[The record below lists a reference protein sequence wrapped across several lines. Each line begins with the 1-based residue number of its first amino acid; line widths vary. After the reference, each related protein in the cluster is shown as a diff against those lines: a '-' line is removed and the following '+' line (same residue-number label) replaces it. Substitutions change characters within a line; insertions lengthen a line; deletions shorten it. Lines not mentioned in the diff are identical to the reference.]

1 MAKTAGKTT
10 AAAGK
15 PAAAAAKRIPKASAP
30 GEPKATALKGRKL
43 VIVESP
49 AKAKTINRYLGDGY
63 IVKASMGHVRDLP
76 TKTIGVDIEHGFAPT
91 YELLAGRKKVIA
103 ELKQY
108 ARTAPEIFLATD
120 LDREGEAIAWHLAE
134 SLGIRG
140 QKVHR
145 VIFNEITRDAITH
158 AFANPRQV
166 DMDMVNAQQARRVL
180 DRIVGYEVS
189 PLLWRKVAPGLSAG
203 RVQTVA
209 VRLIVEREREIEAF
223 VPEEYWKIGAVFT
236 PDIQA
241 AGQLAQHWRGF
252 LAQRDKRGAAPS
264 CDAQQEFLA
273 KHNAFRAELVNW
285 KGERFAAETSEEA
298 VAVAEALGL
307 AVERVETTED
317 PEAKGPARH
326 IVTVFG
332 SVSAG
337 GPALAV
343 SDFNVSESRSKPPAP
358 LITSS
363 LQQAASTKLRF
374 GAQSTMRVAQQ
385 LYEGVDIPG
394 RGQIGLITYMRTDS
408 RHLSGDAVA
417 QARKF
422 IGEQFGPAYVP
433 DKPNVYSSGKRAQEA
448 HEAIRPTDV
457 TLLPR
462 DVRGALT
469 DEQFRLYEI
478 IWRQFVACQ
487 MSPAVWNVTKATIT
501 ARTPAGEGQFK
512 AIGRTLA
519 FDGFLRVMGMP
530 SNGEQFL
537 PALRVGQPVAPAEID
552 PSQHFTQPPPR
563 YTEAALVKALEADGI
578 GRPSTYAAIIQ
589 TIQARKYVLLV
600 ERAFRPTDIGKVVTD
615 KLVKHFPKVFDVRF
629 TASMEDQLDQ
639 VEENHQDWVKVLE
652 DFYGPFHDN
661 LKRAAEEMVH
671 AKAESQPSQY
681 TCPDCGKPMAYRLSK
696 TGRYLACTGYPEC
709 KTTHPVDESGKKV
722 TVSLTDVACPDC
734 SKPMVL
740 RKGRF
745 GPFLSCS
752 GYPACKGIVKV
763 DKKGGIKLLSAPPL
777 LIETPCP
784 KCGAQLNLRRSGKGP
799 WLSCSKY
806 PKCRGRLGFKAL
818 PPEQQKNLDL
828 LMLNHE
834 KANPVPILRKLD
846 GTVIRE
852 GELPAVSG
860 DGSATGNGNGTGSD
874 NGNGDSGNPPPDE
887 PGTD

>member
-10 AAAGK
+10 AAAK
-15 PAAAAAKRIPKASAP
+15 ASPKASAS
-30 GEPKATALKGRKL
+30 GEPKAAAPKGRKL

-63 IVKASMGHVRDLP
+63 IVMASMGHIRDLP

-91 YELLAGRKKVIA
+91 YELLASRTKVIA
-103 ELKQY
+103 ELRKY
-108 ARTAPEIFLATD
+108 AKSAPEIFLATD

-134 SLGIRG
+134 SLGIRN

-145 VIFNEITRDAITH
+145 VVFNEITRDAIRQ

-223 VPEEYWKIGAVFT
+223 MPEEYWKIGAVFT
-236 PDIQA
+236 PDIPS
-241 AGQLAQHWRGF
+241 AGRLAQQWRGF
-252 LAQRDKRGAAPS
+252 LAQRDERGAAPS
-264 CDAQQEFLA
+264 REAQQAFLA
-273 KHNAFRAELVNW
+273 KNGAFRAELVSW
-285 KGERFAAETSEEA
+285 KGVRFTCGSSDAAIA
-298 VAVAEALGL
+298 IAKALGL
-307 AVERVETTED
+307 AVERVDTAED

-326 IVTVFG
+326 IVTVLG

-337 GPALAV
+337 GPALGV
-343 SDFNVSESRSKPPAP
+343 SDLNVRESRSKPPAP
-358 LITSS
+358 FITSS
-363 LQQAASTKLRF
+363 LQQAASTRLRF
-374 GAQSTMRVAQQ
+374 GAQRTMRVAQQ
-385 LYEGVDIPG
+385 LYEGIEIPG

-408 RHLSGDAVA
+408 RHLSGDAIA

-422 IGEQFGPAYVP
+422 IGEQFGPSYVP
-433 DKPNVYSSGKRAQEA
+433 EKPNFYSSGQRAQEA
-448 HEAIRPTDV
+448 HEAIRPSDV

-462 DVRGALT
+462 DVRGALS
-469 DEQFRLYEI
+469 DEQYRLYELV
-478 IWRQFVACQ
+478 WRQFVACQ
-487 MSPAVWNVTKATIT
+487 MPPAVWNVTEATIA
-501 ARTPAGEGQFK
+501 ARTPEGEGQFK

-519 FDGFLRVMGMP
+519 FDGFLRVMGVP
-530 SNGEQFL
+530 AGGEQIL
-537 PALRVGQPVAPAEID
+537 PALAVGQPVAPAEID
-552 PSQHFTQPPPR
+552 PSQHFTQAPPR
-563 YTEAALVKALEADGI
+563 YTEAALVKALEAEGI

-589 TIQARKYVLLV
+589 TIQARKYVLLTD
-600 ERAFRPTDIGKVVTD
+600 RTFRPTDIGKVVTD
-615 KLVKHFPKVFDVRF
+615 KLVKHFPNVFDVRF

-652 DFYGPFHDN
+652 AFYGPFHGN
-661 LKRAAEEMVH
+661 LERAAEEMVH

-681 TCPDCGKPMAYRLSK
+681 TCPDCGKPMVYRLSK
-696 TGRYLACTGYPEC
+696 NGRYLACTGYPDC

-722 TVSLTDVACPDC
+722 TVSHTDVACPDC
-734 SKPMVL
+734 GKPLTL

-752 GYPACKGIVKV
+752 GYPDCKGIVKV
-763 DKKGGIKLLSAPPL
+763 DKKGGIKLPSAPPL

-784 KCGAQLNLRRSGKGP
+784 KCGAQLNLRRSARGP

-818 PPEQQKNLDL
+818 TDEQQKDL
-828 LMLNHE
+828 ELQLLNHE
-834 KANPVPILRKLD
+834 KANPMPILRKLD
-846 GTVIRE
+846 GTPVRE
-852 GELPAVSG
+852 GELPAANGGGNDSG
-860 DGSATGNGNGTGSD
+860 NGGDTGNG
-874 NGNGDSGNPPPDE
+874 GDGGEPPPDE
-887 PGTD
+887 PGND

>member
-1 MAKTAGKTT
+1 V
-10 AAAGK
+10 
-15 PAAAAAKRIPKASAP
+15 AP
-30 GEPKATALKGRKL
+30 KGRKL

-49 AKAKTINRYLGDGY
+49 AKAKTINRYLGDDY

-91 YELLAGRKKVIA
+91 YELLASRTKVIA
-103 ELKQY
+103 ELRKH
-108 ARTAPEIFLATD
+108 AKSAPEIFLATD

-134 SLGIRG
+134 CLGIRG

-145 VIFNEITRDAITH
+145 VIFNEITRAAIGQ

-223 VPEEYWKIGAVFT
+223 MPEEYWKIGAVFT

-241 AGQLAQHWRGF
+241 AGQLAQQWRGF

-273 KHNAFRAELVNW
+273 KHNAFRAELVKW
-285 KGERFAAETSEEA
+285 KGERFATGTSEA
-298 VAVAEALGL
+298 AIATAKALGL
-307 AVERVETTED
+307 AVERVQTTED

-326 IVTVFG
+326 IVTIFG

-343 SDFNVSESRSKPPAP
+343 SDLSARQSPSRPPAP

-363 LQQAASTKLRF
+363 LQQAASTRLRF
-374 GAQSTMRVAQQ
+374 GAQRTMRVAQQ
-385 LYEGVDIPG
+385 LYEGVEIPG

-408 RHLSGDAVA
+408 RHLSGDAIA
-417 QARKF
+417 QVRKF
-422 IGEQFGPAYVP
+422 IGEQFGPSYLP
-433 DKPNVYSSGKRAQEA
+433 EEPNFYSSGQRAQEA
-448 HEAIRPTDV
+448 HEAVRPTDV

-462 DVRGALT
+462 DVRGALSE
-469 DEQFRLYEI
+469 EQYRLYEL

-487 MSPAVWNVTKATIT
+487 MPPAVWNVTEATIA
-501 ARTPAGEGQFK
+501 ARTPEPAPLGGEGLFK
-512 AIGRTLA
+512 AIGRSLA

-530 SNGEQFL
+530 AGGEQVL
-537 PALRVGQPVAPAEID
+537 PALRVGQAVAPAEID

-589 TIQARKYVLLV
+589 TIQARKYVLITD
-600 ERAFRPTDIGKVVTD
+600 RTFRPTDIGKVVTD
-615 KLVKHFPKVFDVRF
+615 KLVKHFPRVFDVRF
-629 TASMEDQLDQ
+629 TAEMEDQLDQ

-652 DFYGPFHDN
+652 DFYGPFHGN
-661 LKRAAEEMVH
+661 LERAAEEMVH

-681 TCPDCGKPMAYRLSK
+681 TCPDCGKPMVYRLSK
-696 TGRYLACTGYPEC
+696 TGRYLACTGYPDC

-722 TVSLTDVACPDC
+722 TVSHTDIACPDC
-734 SKPMVL
+734 GKPLTL

-752 GYPACKGIVKV
+752 GYPDCKGVVKV
-763 DKKGGIKLLSAPPL
+763 DKKGGVKLPSAPPL
-777 LIETPCP
+777 LIDTPCP
-784 KCGAQLNLRRSGKGP
+784 KCGAQLNMRRSARGP

-818 PPEQQKNLDL
+818 TPEQQKDL
-828 LMLNHE
+828 ELQLLNHE
-834 KANPVPILRKLD
+834 KANPVATLRKLD
-846 GTVIRE
+846 GTPVRE
-852 GELPAVSG
+852 GELPA
-860 DGSATGNGNGTGSD
+860 ATGGGNDSGNGGDTS
-874 NGNGDSGNPPPDE
+874 NGGDSGEPPPDE
-887 PGTD
+887 PGTE

>member
-1 MAKTAGKTT
+1 MAAKVKMAKTAGK
-10 AAAGK
+10 
-15 PAAAAAKRIPKASAP
+15 PAAATAKRTPKVSASA
-30 GEPKATALKGRKL
+30 EPKAAAPQGRKL

-91 YELLAGRKKVIA
+91 YELLAGREKVIA
-103 ELKQY
+103 ELRRY

-145 VIFNEITRDAITH
+145 VIFNEITRDAIRQ

-166 DMDMVNAQQARRVL
+166 DMDKVNAQQARRVL

-223 VPEEYWKIGAVFT
+223 MPEEYWKIGAVFT

-241 AGQLAQHWRGF
+241 AGQLAQQWRGF

-273 KHNAFRAELVNW
+273 KHNAFRAELVKW
-285 KGERFAAETSEEA
+285 KGERFAAETSEDA
-298 VAVAEALGL
+298 VAVAKALGL
-307 AVERVETTED
+307 TVERVKTIED
-317 PEAKGPARH
+317 PEAKGPAQH

-337 GPALAV
+337 GPAFAV
-343 SDFNVSESRSKPPAP
+343 SDINVRESRSKPPPP

-385 LYEGVDIPG
+385 LYEGIDIPG

-408 RHLSGDAVA
+408 RYLSGDAVA

-422 IGEQFGPAYVP
+422 IGEQFGPSYVP
-433 DKPNVYSSGKRAQEA
+433 DKPNFYSSAKRAQEA

-457 TLLPR
+457 SLIPK
-462 DVRGALT
+462 DVASTLT

-487 MSPAVWNVTKATIT
+487 MSPAVWDITEAIIT
-501 ARTPAGEGQFK
+501 ARTPEGEGQFK
-512 AIGRTLA
+512 AVRRKLV
-519 FDGFLRVMGMP
+519 FDGFLRVMGVP

-537 PALRVGQPVAPAEID
+537 PDLTVGEPVAPAELD

-578 GRPSTYAAIIQ
+578 GRPSTYASIIQ
-589 TIQARKYVLLV
+589 TIQARKYVQLV

-763 DKKGGIKLLSAPPL
+763 DKKGGIKLPSAPPL

-784 KCGAQLNLRRSGKGP
+784 KCGAQLNLRRSARGP
-799 WLSCSKY
+799 WLGCSKY

-828 LMLNHE
+828 LLLNHE

-852 GELPAVSG
+852 GELPATSDG
-860 DGSATGNGNGTGSD
+860 GGNGSATGNGNGD
-874 NGNGDSGNPPPDE
+874 AGNLPPDE